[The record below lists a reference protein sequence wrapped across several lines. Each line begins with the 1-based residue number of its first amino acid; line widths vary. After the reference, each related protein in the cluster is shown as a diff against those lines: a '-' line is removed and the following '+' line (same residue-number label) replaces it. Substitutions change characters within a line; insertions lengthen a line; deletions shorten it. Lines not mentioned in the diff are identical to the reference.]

1 MGEGVVWTRSVVY
14 VAPLTLTQADI
25 VRCCRSNGTTTT
37 TVAAYPQLG
46 LAAAIDVN
54 VDADEPY
61 TPIANRL
68 ETYIVPVLFA
78 VIFLIGVLGNGTLV
92 LIFARHRNMRNV
104 PNTYIISLAL
114 GDLLLIVTC
123 VPFTSTVY
131 TFDSWP
137 YGTTICKISETAKD
151 VSVGV
156 SVFTLTALSAER
168 YCAISNPIRR
178 RISSKPFTIVIAVA
192 IWLAATLLAL
202 PSAALSHL
210 RAARLVNAHQIEY
223 CYPFP
228 EHLGDAYRKGVV
240 LFKFLA
246 YYAVPLCVIACFYVL
261 MAKHLEMTTRNMP
274 GELQG
279 QSAQIRAR
287 KKVAKMV
294 LSFVIMFMICF
305 LPHHVF
311 MLWFHLSPSSHAD
324 FNEFWNAF
332 RIVAFCLSFINSCIN
347 PIALYFISGV
357 FRKYFNRYL
366 FACLQPTSRRR
377 RRHLRASSS
386 AAVATAADNTST
398 RANSLSCRRHNSIL
412 TRQITLT
419 TVTNADNL
427 S

>member
-1 MGEGVVWTRSVVY
+1 MHVLESCSEETPCHAINTSSS
-14 VAPLTLTQADI
+14 PTE
-25 VRCCRSNGTTTT
+25 
-37 TVAAYPQLG
+37 AYIPF
-46 LAAAIDVN
+46 
-54 VDADEPY
+54 E
-61 TPIANRL
+61 NRP
-68 ETYIVPVLFA
+68 ETYIVPIIFA
-78 VIFLIGVLGNGTLV
+78 VIFLVGVLGNGTLI
-92 LIFARHRNMRNV
+92 LIFMRHRNMRNV

-114 GDLLLIVTC
+114 GDLLLILTC

-137 YGTTICKISETAKD
+137 YGETICKISEAAKD
-151 VSVGV
+151 ISVGV

-178 RISSKPFTIVIAVA
+178 RISSKPFTLLIAVA
-192 IWLAATLLAL
+192 IWLLAAILAL
-202 PSAALSHL
+202 PSTFFSSLHTG
-210 RAARLVNAHQIEY
+210 RVTDGHEIEY

-228 EHLGDAYRKGVV
+228 IEFGERYRKGVV

-246 YYAVPLCVIACFYVL
+246 YYAVPLCIIACFYIL

-274 GELQG
+274 GEMQG
-279 QSAQIRAR
+279 QSSQIRAR

-311 MLWFHLSPSSHAD
+311 MLWFHFWPTSQDD

-332 RIVAFCLSFINSCIN
+332 RIAAFCLSFINSCIN

-366 FACLQPTSRRR
+366 FVCWKTPHHNS
-377 RRHLRASSS
+377 
-386 AAVATAADNTST
+386 DNIST
-398 RANSLSCRRHNSIL
+398 RANSLSCRRHNSVL
-412 TRQITLT
+412 THQITLT
-419 TVTNADNL
+419 NTDA